1 MKHTILIKKYQQIKD
16 EIADCIL
23 EGSTVKDLDGNSVL
37 VQAGNSAKKKELL
50 RCCRDAVGERKKVLI
65 QPVIHY
71 TETTR
76 GFELTVPEMR
86 IFLSK
91 KRR

>member
-1 MKHTILIKKYQQIKD
+1 MIKQYQQIKD
-16 EIADCIL
+16 EIAHCIP
-23 EGSTVKDLDGNSVL
+23 EGSVFKEIDGKSVL
-37 VQAGNSAKKKELL
+37 VQTPDSAKKKEALK
-50 RCCRDAVGERKKVLI
+50 CCRNAVGKIKEVLI

-71 TETTR
+71 TETNK

-91 KRR
+91 KTN

>member
-1 MKHTILIKKYQQIKD
+1 MKHVILIKKYQEMKD
-16 EIADCIL
+16 EIADCIP
-23 EGSTVKDLDGNSVL
+23 EGSTLKDLDGNSVL
-37 VQAGNSAKKKELL
+37 VQTPDRAKKKEAL
-50 RCCRDAVGERKKVLI
+50 RCCRNAVGNTKEVLI

-71 TETTR
+71 TETNR

-91 KRR
+91 KRN